1 MTARSRPGR
10 PALAALLLAALA
22 FAPLAFTALLF
33 SATPVA
39 AQAPGD
45 REGLRSGPRAKRDH
59 EIRWRE
65 WGPTAFQE
73 AKRTKRLVFLDI
85 TAVWCHWCHVMD
97 ETSYSDPDVI
107 KALNGDFIPVRVDAD
122 RRPDVRDRYIAGG
135 WPTTAILSAEGH
147 VLVARTYLPAG
158 QLKQMLGDIRDL
170 YRKNKTEVDRKI
182 AEAERD
188 VRATWRSEPI
198 DSASLIQT
206 EDLVGRTVDV
216 LKDSED
222 KEHGGFGGEPRF
234 HNPDAVSFL
243 LRVSA
248 ARKDSTLRAMA
259 VHAVDGLILLQ
270 DSVWGGFYR
279 YATQADW
286 SHPHFEKMLDVNAR
300 AIESCLE
307 VTRATGGKKYLDAA
321 RKAERYVNRWLWDE
335 RAGGYFGSQDA
346 DVGSHEPSKA
356 FTAGEDYYSLSE
368 IYRRKLGVPAVDST
382 FYADAN
388 ARMASAALQGV
399 LLAAWDETMA
409 VRPLRALDRLW
420 IKQRAPDGSL
430 YHAMA
435 RSRGFAPGLL
445 DDQVPAALAYLD
457 AYEVTGVP
465 RHLTRARA
473 LAEWIASHLE
483 DRVGGGFRYAP
494 LDSSESGR
502 LLAGDKPADATVE
515 AGTLYLR
522 LYWLEERPE
531 DLARAGRAFAYL
543 RSGGTLVIDPA
554 RARLAL
560 RMEATPLRL
569 AVVGGTS
576 AAAALKRASF
586 RVDAPEKV
594 LRFYP
599 KGGSAARWGDIRF
612 PAGPAAA
619 LYVCG
624 DHACAPP
631 ITEPGRV
638 ASQVSAFLRAGAGSR
653 APGPSDP

>member
-1 MTARSRPGR
+1 MTARSRTGSR
-10 PALAALLLAALA
+10 LFAALLLTALA
-22 FAPLAFTALLF
+22 FST
-33 SATPVA
+33 TPAA

-45 REGLRSGPRAKRDH
+45 REGLRSGPRVKRDH
-59 EIRWRE
+59 EIHWRE
-65 WGPTAFQE
+65 WGPAAFQE
-73 AKRTKRLVFLDI
+73 AKRTKRLVLLDI

-97 ETSYSDPDVI
+97 ETSYSDADVI
-107 KALNGDFIPVRVDAD
+107 RALNSEFIPIRVDAD

-135 WPTTAILSAEGH
+135 WPTTAILSPEGH
-147 VLVARTYLPAG
+147 VLVARTYLPPG
-158 QLKQMLGDIRDL
+158 QLKQMLGEVGDL
-170 YRKNKTEVDRKI
+170 YRKNKTDLDRKI
-182 AEAERD
+182 AEAERG

-198 DSASLIQT
+198 DSASLVQAQ
-206 EDLVGRTVDV
+206 ELVDRTVDV
-216 LKDSED
+216 LKESED

-234 HNPDAVSFL
+234 HNPDAVSLL

-248 ARKDSTLRAMA
+248 ARKDLALRAMA
-259 VHAVDGLILLQ
+259 VHAVDGLLQLQ

-307 VTRATGGKKYLDAA
+307 VNRATGGKKYLGAA
-321 RKAERYVNRWLWDE
+321 RKAERYVTRWLWNE

-346 DVGSHEPSKA
+346 DVGSHDPSKA
-356 FTAGEDYYSLSE
+356 FTAGEDYYNLSE
-368 IYRRKLGVPAVDST
+368 IYRRKLGIPAVDST

-388 ARMASAALQGV
+388 ARMVSATLQGV
-399 LLAAWDETMA
+399 LLAAWDETMV
-409 VRPLRALDRLW
+409 VRPIRALDRLW
-420 IKQRAPDGSL
+420 AKQRAPDGSL

-435 RSRGFAPGLL
+435 GGRGIAPGLL
-445 DDQVPAALAYLD
+445 DDQVLAALAYLD
-457 AYEVTGVP
+457 AYEVTGAP
-465 RHLTRARA
+465 QHLTRARA
-473 LAEWIASHLE
+473 LAEWTASHLE

-494 LDSSESGR
+494 LDTSESGR

-515 AGTLYLR
+515 AATLFLR
-522 LYWLEERPE
+522 LYWLEERAE
-531 DLARAGRAFAYL
+531 DLARAERAFAYL

-560 RMEATPLRL
+560 RMQATPLRL
-569 AVVGGTS
+569 AVVGHSS
-576 AAAALKRASF
+576 AATALKRASF
-586 RVDAPEKV
+586 RVEAPDKV

-599 KGGSAARWGDIRF
+599 KGGKAAGWGDIQF
-612 PAGPAAA
+612 PTSPATA

-631 ITEPGRV
+631 ITEPSRV
-638 ASQVSAFLRAGAGSR
+638 ATQVSAFLRAGAGSR